1 MMYMDESTQSD
12 ESSHSH
18 SHSSKQILISGTSTR
33 YQMKKVTQKKAPPRK
48 RVLVEAW
55 NLDAQYYTHELQ
67 LRILV
72 GDTTFPLFFQQI
84 ERKLQGYRAQDVEK
98 KILDETNLVKLPYV
112 IDLLN
117 EDNMTCH
124 YCKTPVFVLYEMA
137 RENCQWTLDRI
148 DNKVGHNCGNVL
160 VSCLQCNLKRRCTN
174 KDKFLMGKSMVLKKI
189 CV

>member
-12 ESSHSH
+12 ESSH

-33 YQMKKVTQKKAPPRK
+33 YQMKKVMRIKSVPRK

-67 LRILV
+67 LRILI
-72 GDTTFPLFFQQI
+72 GDKTFPLFFQQI

-98 KILDETNLVKLPYV
+98 KILDEANLVKLPYV
-112 IDLLN
+112 LDLLK
-117 EDNMTCH
+117 EDEMKCH
-124 YCKTPVFVLYEMA
+124 YCKTQVFVLYEMA

-174 KDKFLMGKSMVLKKI
+174 KDKFLMGKEMVLKK
-189 CV
+189 CF